1 MSTKGQAKHKLC
13 RRVGEC
19 IWGSAKCP
27 SIKRAYPAG
36 AHGKM
41 GGRQRKLSTYGTLLI
56 EKQKLKGH
64 YAISEKQLR
73 NTFAKAKAATG
84 RTNEN
89 LLQLLECRLDS
100 VVYRSGLAPTIF
112 AAKQIVNHGHI
123 LVNGKKLDRSSYQVK
138 EGAVISIN
146 PEKSPIIAENAKK
159 SNSAIPAYLETNLDE
174 CKTTLVRVPMPEEVP
189 IKVEV
194 MSVVEYYAR

>member
-41 GGRQRKLSTYGTLLI
+41 GGRKKLSTYGTLLI

-73 NTFAKAKAATG
+73 LAFQKAKAAVG

-89 LLQLLECRLDS
+89 LIKILECRLDS

-112 AAKQIVNHGHI
+112 AAKQVVNHGHI

-138 EGAVISIN
+138 EGTVVSIN
-146 PEKSPIIAENAKK
+146 LEKSPIIAEIAKK
-159 SNSAIPAYLETNLDE
+159 SNSTIPAYLETDLDQ